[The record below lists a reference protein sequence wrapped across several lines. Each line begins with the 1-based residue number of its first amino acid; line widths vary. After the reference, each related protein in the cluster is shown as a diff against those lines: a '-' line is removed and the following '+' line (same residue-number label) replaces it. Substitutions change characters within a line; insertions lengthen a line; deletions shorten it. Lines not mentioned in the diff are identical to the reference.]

1 MQPTLGHNLLLR
13 WWLVVVL
20 LGISQVGCISTGSRA
35 KWRSPVVAAPQGRFH
50 FGHRIA
56 SPLLQQAEES
66 YAVAHE
72 LEGDDD
78 PACVDYYFQAAAT
91 IWPEIADQLQSE
103 PVPTGRAYDV
113 YHSSLTKLISAG
125 WNFGRFDPHVGL
137 MVQTVGGWLTIPT
150 NYQGF
155 PWRSEDF
162 DFLTPVGTYKTEV
175 IRRSYRCAGLGVP
188 AVGVR
193 HNQQYEAFFRG
204 DQAFPVTVILRPR
217 AGTDPRSFASFEL
230 SLYNPLDLPGA
241 PVCGRQV
248 PLEYDLSAPFAYL
261 LQDVGRDFLT
271 SFIQPGAT
279 ASRVGLFMIEP
290 YQRGKI
296 PIVLIHGL
304 LSDPFTWGNIAN
316 EIRAR
321 PELHQRYQ
329 IWGFEYPTGEPLLG
343 SATML
348 RHQLQQVRAEL
359 DPTGSDCALSNVLM
373 VGHSLGGLV
382 TKLQITQGGD
392 PMWFSVSKRLLQ
404 QIVTSPQIRHRL
416 AASFYYKPSP
426 LVTRTVFI
434 ATPHLGSPWAN
445 RPIGKLGAALA
456 ADEATTVEQHA
467 QLIADNPGVFTKE
480 FTRRNP
486 TSIDLLRP
494 SSPLLNALYDSP
506 ISPRVKMHSII
517 GRGYWMIGAGD
528 SDYVVPITSAE
539 FPGVQSQFVLKAKHT
554 QIHQK
559 DEAIEEL
566 LRIMR
571 VHVREF
577 DAECGPS
584 LLPIHPKENAW

>member
-1 MQPTLGHNLLLR
+1 
-13 WWLVVVL
+13 
-20 LGISQVGCISTGSRA
+20 
-35 KWRSPVVAAPQGRFH
+35 
-50 FGHRIA
+50 
-56 SPLLQQAEES
+56 
-66 YAVAHE
+66 
-72 LEGDDD
+72 
-78 PACVDYYFQAAAT
+78 
-91 IWPEIADQLQSE
+91 
-103 PVPTGRAYDV
+103 
-113 YHSSLTKLISAG
+113 
-125 WNFGRFDPHVGL
+125 
-137 MVQTVGGWLTIPT
+137 
-150 NYQGF
+150 
-155 PWRSEDF
+155 
-162 DFLTPVGTYKTEV
+162 
-175 IRRSYRCAGLGVP
+175 
-188 AVGVR
+188 
-193 HNQQYEAFFRG
+193 
-204 DQAFPVTVILRPR
+204 
-217 AGTDPRSFASFEL
+217 
-230 SLYNPLDLPGA
+230 
-241 PVCGRQV
+241 
-248 PLEYDLSAPFAYL
+248 
-261 LQDVGRDFLT
+261 
-271 SFIQPGAT
+271 
-279 ASRVGLFMIEP
+279 
-290 YQRGKI
+290 
-296 PIVLIHGL
+296 
-304 LSDPFTWGNIAN
+304 
-316 EIRAR
+316 
-321 PELHQRYQ
+321 
-329 IWGFEYPTGEPLLG
+329 
-343 SATML
+343 
-348 RHQLQQVRAEL
+348 
-359 DPTGSDCALSNVLM
+359 M

-456 ADEATTVEQHA
+456 ADEATTVDQHA
-467 QLIADNPGVFTKE
+467 QLIADNTGVFTKE

-494 SSPLLNALYDSP
+494 SSLLLNALYDAP